1 MERKTGSWTNSQK
14 KNEKKHKTRNEG
26 GNGHREEDANTKFM
40 KNKESVFKRAHFV
53 WRNL

>member
-14 KNEKKHKTRNEG
+14 KNEKNTKRGMWGVMDIE
-26 GNGHREEDANTKFM
+26 REMQTKFM
-40 KNKESVFKRAHFV
+40 KKKESLLKRAHFV